1 MDTAT
6 DNMIRSELA
15 TLGLRWVDSPL
26 SGGAPKVAL
35 GQLTL
40 MVGGAAQDVA
50 EAQQI
55 LQHLASNYTHMGPV
69 GAGQTTKLI
78 KAWKKHNGEELTG
91 LSSYGWLCECQDW
104 QHSKFAWR
112 RTDIRQLQ
120 KNVLVVTVKVN
131 AGFGDWGT
139 QKLTMVKEGQRW
151 VIDDLSSESA
161 PFGVKAA
168 MREEL
173 AETPAFKKLEA
184 EMYRH
189 ARHLARRDVGE
200 AAVDEGGPGG
210 GEEIGS
216 GVGAGG
222 HG

>member
-1 MDTAT
+1 MNRLLKTFA
-6 DNMIRSELA
+6 LA
-15 TLGLRWVDSPL
+15 ALLIAASPAPNPNAAAVD
-26 SGGAPKVAL
+26 
-35 GQLTL
+35 LTL
-40 MVGGAAQDVA
+40 KQAYGGYLK
-50 EAQQI
+50 E
-55 LQHLASNYTHMGPV
+55 SGPTGGDWDQPV
-69 GAGQTTKLI
+69 FSAQTTKLI

-173 AETPAFKKLEA
+173 AETP
-184 EMYRH
+184 
-189 ARHLARRDVGE
+189 
-200 AAVDEGGPGG
+200 
-210 GEEIGS
+210 GS
-216 GVGAGG
+216 
-222 HG
+222 